1 MASGMAAAATLLDNS
16 VVDVVWL
23 SSRPING
30 DSPSKEAALSR
41 PRTPHADR
49 RCCCCRR
56 APRHPICR
64 EASPYPFDRCSRN
77 TLGRFFWNLR
87 SHGAFFLHIMN
98 ILGVEFDGDP
108 PLIRAEGG
116 VPSDPDNVLP

>member
-1 MASGMAAAATLLDNS
+1 MASGMAAATLLDNK
-16 VVDVVWL
+16 VVDIVWL

-30 DSPSKEAALSR
+30 DSPSKARSR
-41 PRTPHADR
+41 LISSPHSSRGSR
-49 RCCCCRR
+49 RLLLPP
-56 APRHPICR
+56 PRHPICR
-64 EASPYPFDRCSRN
+64 EASTTYPFDRCSRN

-108 PLIRAEGG
+108 PLIRGEGG
-116 VPSDPDNVLP
+116 VPSDPNNVLP

>member
-1 MASGMAAAATLLDNS
+1 MASGMAAAATLLDNK

-49 RCCCCRR
+49 AGCCYRRR
-56 APRHPICR
+56 AILSVEKQAPP
-64 EASPYPFDRCSRN
+64 
-77 TLGRFFWNLR
+77 TLLTDAPEIPLGDFFGI
-87 SHGAFFLHIMN
+87 S
-98 ILGVEFDGDP
+98 
-108 PLIRAEGG
+108 
-116 VPSDPDNVLP
+116 VPTEHFSCI